1 MPTSAQMTTIR
12 RADVGIGPYKAI
24 IGRPLAV
31 GGVPPLAMRS
41 HPGRNRYPMFF
52 ARYRYNT
59 IIGSLLAVG
68 GVPPLAMRSHLGR
81 NRYPMFFARYR
92 YKSIIGSLLAV
103 EWTVKRLTG
112 DSSAKPPENTT
123 CHCEPARTLAW
134 QSPKSEGI
142 PTSPSAPRNDPYY

>member
-59 IIGSLLAVG
+59 IIG
-68 GVPPLAMRSHLGR
+68 
-81 NRYPMFFARYR
+81 RY
-92 YKSIIGSLLAV
+92 LAV
-103 EWTVKRLTG
+103 ECVAEVQHQIQVLNLPKYNLSLRASAHAGVAIPKIGG
-112 DSSAKPPENTT
+112 DSHVAFGS
-123 CHCEPARTLAW
+123 
-134 QSPKSEGI
+134 SE
-142 PTSPSAPRNDPYY
+142 